1 MLRRRRPRTLSN
13 EGKKLYN
20 IAHMPRHKL
29 KDIIYNLFWSDYDKR
44 LEEVVV
50 TLRNATITLL
60 KKNYN
65 NEDIT
70 KQLDNGICNALWSIL
85 ASDKKKPTMKE
96 VKQNHRFYSD
106 VMKKAYESNDHQ
118 TAMLYYLA
126 LTHGYITRL
135 NVKQSKR
142 RTAFLDK
149 LKKEYNAKNNYETH
163 VQNIINHGFA
173 NDYLP
178 SLVATNEFKKTKKT
192 SKTKYT
198 NDNTEK
204 ELQDVLDIYGII
216 FYMFMEHCIP
226 LYETTEHTMMDNFKI
241 SSYLKY

>member
-1 MLRRRRPRTLSN
+1 

-29 KDIIYNLFWSDYDKR
+29 KDMIYNLFWSDYDKR
-44 LEEVVV
+44 LEEVIV

-70 KQLDNGICNALWSIL
+70 KQLNNGICNALWSIL
-85 ASDKKKPTMKE
+85 ASDKKKPSMKE

-106 VMKKAYESNDHQ
+106 VMKKAYETNDHQ
-118 TAMLYYLA
+118 TAMMYYLA
-126 LTHGYITRL
+126 LNHRYMTRL

-142 RTAFLDK
+142 RTVFLNK
-149 LKKEYNAKNNYETH
+149 LHKEYDAKNNYETH
-163 VQNIINHGFA
+163 VQNVIDHGFA

-178 SLVATNEFKKTKKT
+178 SLVATNEFKKCKT
-192 SKTKYT
+192 MCT
-198 NDNTEK
+198 NDKTEK

-216 FYMFMEHCIP
+216 FYM
-226 LYETTEHTMMDNFKI
+226 
-241 SSYLKY
+241 